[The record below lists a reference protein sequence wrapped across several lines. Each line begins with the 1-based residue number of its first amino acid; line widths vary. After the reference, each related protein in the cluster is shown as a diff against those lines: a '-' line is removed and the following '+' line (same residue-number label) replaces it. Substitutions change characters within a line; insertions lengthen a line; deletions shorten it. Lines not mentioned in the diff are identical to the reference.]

1 MVKNFILSSKVFHK
15 RHHPKQ
21 NSFRYRSY
29 YVILDML
36 NLNQNKT
43 IFLVSI
49 NPIYTLSMI
58 KIMA

>member
-1 MVKNFILSSKVFHK
+1 MLSSKVFHK

-21 NSFRYRSY
+21 NSFRYKSY